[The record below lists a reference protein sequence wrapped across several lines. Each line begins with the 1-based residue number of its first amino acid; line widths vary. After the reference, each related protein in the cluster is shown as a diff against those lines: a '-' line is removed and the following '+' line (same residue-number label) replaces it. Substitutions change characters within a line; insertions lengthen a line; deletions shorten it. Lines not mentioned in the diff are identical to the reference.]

1 MQYSNIKKNAM
12 SVGMLMFAHNSLRAL
27 CLAIYGV
34 IMLHV
39 SGGDSNTSLFLASLL
54 HGLISS

>member
-1 MQYSNIKKNAM
+1 M
-12 SVGMLMFAHNSLRAL
+12 SVSILMFAHNALRAL

-34 IMLHV
+34 IALHV

-54 HGLISS
+54 HGLISL